1 MIDMGLAEL
10 YIHLILIGNLRLQQ
24 QQLALLCARTP
35 DPVTCMEDLSSR
47 RDIED
52 SLEYAVNPDVRF
64 TNGQFYH
71 YQDPQ
76 ALATD
81 LNQACLPTR
90 TTTQICR

>member
-1 MIDMGLAEL
+1 MVSMGLAEL

-52 SLEYAVNPDVRF
+52 SLEYAVNPDLRF
-64 TNGQFYH
+64 TSGQFYH

-76 ALATD
+76 ALTPD
-81 LNQACLPTR
+81 LNRACLPTR
-90 TTTQICR
+90 TTTQICQ